1 MSLMPIL
8 VLCMRTRKKL
18 RDEKNI
24 ADAFQLD
31 GDGKP
36 FRGNAESQVLL
47 RTARADDAFD
57 QSGSITAKFKGLLD
71 TTQQHQLTALKRMHC
86 MEPPRLKV
94 FDLSQA
100 SLHRT
105 LMVAKQLWPRL
116 TQIERHWNTGM
127 DAKIKALPLLTTS
140 GLRFLPVACVTTRTA
155 KSLEARS
162 EKSHGALHPALL
174 SLLSDPVAK
183 QMAKFL
189 PPALNSILCL
199 ELKMADTPDLMRIT
213 SYFSC
218 KNVLTHSYYMKPK
231 EDPVLAEALMQ
242 QEITKGKVQW
252 AYAMD
257 KYGTS
262 VPKGTLKNA
271 PADQVNKNAPKVLDK
286 QTAPAL
292 LNKMNFKEMSG
303 DTLKGLG
310 EKACSAIPLSKMMEI
325 PKKSM
330 EDAEDAM
337 KCASK
342 KENRAMSRK
351 LAQKMMPRRDEE
363 TCKKFLKDVDSK
375 DEKCWEVLQKEDIAE
390 YAFTPDDK
398 DKASTAC
405 SSMPC
410 DIEATVRK
418 KLELPNNP
426 SEWTADQLK
435 KYPWLLRC
443 IGKVVPEDV
452 KAIADKIMEGLED
465 VKLAPSVKRKVFVE
479 AKKELTVTEFE
490 KMKKMK
496 DLMGAMA
503 PGDIKEIP
511 PDVAK
516 KVVFELKDEVK
527 KMLKPVRRKMIKK
540 IAVADLGQKMCD
552 LGELAG
558 DVPAE
563 KLKNIPDLEKK
574 LMADNC
580 KFRCHSKEQ
589 CAVLYE
595 KMKPVLN
602 PATKDKPVSREVVK
616 RARDSGAICGI
627 TIEDV
632 KKMDADDILMDM
644 AAAFFKGNCKNP
656 TVAQLFS
663 DKVVLYKK
671 FVAKKTFTTTDV
683 ELLGGN
689 FFKKM
694 DPEEL
699 ESNTKDL
706 KDSVVMALGQVPM
719 DDVNKEWLKSMA
731 KAAVKQVAG
740 ETAPIDSTAVVS
752 MGELMCGLDTMDTN
766 RLTKDSIMDAAKTLG
781 SCPDHD
787 LTKK

>member
-1 MSLMPIL
+1 
-8 VLCMRTRKKL
+8 
-18 RDEKNI
+18 
-24 ADAFQLD
+24 
-31 GDGKP
+31 
-36 FRGNAESQVLL
+36 
-47 RTARADDAFD
+47 
-57 QSGSITAKFKGLLD
+57 
-71 TTQQHQLTALKRMHC
+71 
-86 MEPPRLKV
+86 
-94 FDLSQA
+94 
-100 SLHRT
+100 
-105 LMVAKQLWPRL
+105 
-116 TQIERHWNTGM
+116 
-127 DAKIKALPLLTTS
+127 
-140 GLRFLPVACVTTRTA
+140 
-155 KSLEARS
+155 
-162 EKSHGALHPALL
+162 
-174 SLLSDPVAK
+174 
-183 QMAKFL
+183 MAKFL

-271 PADQVNKNAPKVLDK
+271 PADQVNKK
-286 QTAPAL
+286 
-292 LNKMNFKEMSG
+292 LNPHVQFVS
-303 DTLKGLG
+303 
-310 EKACSAIPLSKMMEI
+310 C
-325 PKKSM
+325 KSIWQNIDRQEM

-490 KMKKMK
+490 KLKKMK

-503 PGDIKEIP
+503 PGDVKEIP

-656 TVAQLFS
+656 TVP
-663 DKVVLYKK
+663 VLTPCYS
-671 FVAKKTFTTTDV
+671 
-683 ELLGGN
+683 
-689 FFKKM
+689 
-694 DPEEL
+694 PEEL
-699 ESNTKDL
+699 DSNTKDL

-766 RLTKDSIMDAAKTLG
+766 RLTKDSMMDAAKTLG

-787 LTKK
+787 LTKKAALREQMKEKIPKLKNPAEADVSDVSVGGALLLTDCSYMDTLPSTTKVDVLPDMVEAAVKWGKKTKMRNMKRADPTLERHEAQKKVKEAMRCSLGKMLSARMKQVTGRKKRQASG